1 MANTGANDKA
11 QGGKSMLLRG
21 LAPSIAFVAAVATA
35 SAAMA
40 QTPKRG
46 GILNFASVA
55 ETSGYDCHAS
65 QTFAL
70 LHPITPQYSLLVKFD
85 ATMKSEIIGDL
96 AKSWTVAPD
105 GLTYTFK
112 LHDGIK
118 FHDGSDLTSADIK
131 ATFERIISP
140 PEGVISVRK
149 ERFVDVAVIETPDP
163 LTVIF
168 KLKAVNASFLTLLAS
183 PFNCVYS
190 AAKLK
195 QNPKYPDTEVM
206 GSGAYQIVEHV
217 RGSHWTAKRFD
228 NYFRKG
234 LPYIDGYKVFFVKDT
249 AVVPGLL
256 GGQFDAE
263 FRGQNPSARDQL
275 LAKAK
280 ERFVVHESPWATV
293 MLLIFNT
300 TKKPFDDIRVRQAL
314 SLALDRYAGGN
325 NLSKI
330 SIMKHVG
337 GIMRPGSEWALPDA
351 ELEKQVGYSKDIEKS
366 RAQARKLLKE
376 AGAEGL
382 KIKLFNRTVAE
393 PYTPTGIFVIDEWR
407 KIGVATEHLQVET
420 KTYFDSL
427 VGGNFDVAVW
437 PLTEPA
443 DDPTAQLYYFLA
455 HKASTM
461 SYARHEDTKL
471 DQIYEKQNRTLDP
484 AERKRLV
491 HEADRYLL
499 DQTYSV
505 PILWWNR
512 IIVHHKKIKGWT
524 MSPSHFQG
532 TNLVEVWLDE

>member
-1 MANTGANDKA
+1 
-11 QGGKSMLLRG
+11 MLRKLS
-21 LAPSIAFVAAVATA
+21 LATA
-35 SAAMA
+35 TIVAIVIATTTAYS

-46 GILNFASVA
+46 GILNFAVVA

-70 LHPITPQYSLLVKFD
+70 LHPVTPQYSLLVRWD
-85 ATMKSEIIGDL
+85 ATENSKIVGDL
-96 AKSWTVAPD
+96 AKSWTMAPD
-105 GLTYTFK
+105 GLTYTFT
-112 LHDGIK
+112 LHEGVK
-118 FHDGSDLTSADIK
+118 FHDGSPLTSADIK
-131 ATFERIISP
+131 ATFERIANP

-149 ERFVDVAVIETPDP
+149 ERFADVAGIETPDP
-163 LTVIF
+163 LTVVF
-168 KLKAVNASFLTLLAS
+168 KLKAVNASFMALLAS

-195 QNPKYPDTEVM
+195 QNPKYPDTEIM
-206 GSGAYQIVEHV
+206 GSGAFQLVEHV

-228 NYFRKG
+228 GYFRPG
-234 LPYIDGYKVFFVKDT
+234 LPYLDGFKAFFVKDT

-275 LAKAK
+275 IAKAK
-280 ERFVVHESPWATV
+280 DQFVVHEGPWATV

-300 TKKPFDDIRVRQAL
+300 SKKPFDDIRVRQAL
-314 SLALDRYAGGN
+314 SMAIDRYAGST

-337 GIMRPGSEWALPDA
+337 GIMRPGSEWALPPED
-351 ELEKQVGYSKDIEKS
+351 LEKQVGYSRDIEKS
-366 RAQARKLLKE
+366 RAEARRLLKE
-376 AGAEGL
+376 AGAENL

-393 PYTPTGIFVIDEWR
+393 PYTPSGIFVIDEWR
-407 KIGVATEHLQVET
+407 KVGVATEHLQVET

-427 VGGNFDVAVW
+427 VSGNFDVAIW

-443 DDPTAQLYYFLA
+443 DDPTAQLYYFIS
-455 HKASTM
+455 HQASTM
-461 SYARHEDTKL
+461 SYARHADAKV
-471 DQIYEKQNRTLDP
+471 DAFYEKQNRILDV

-491 HEADRYLL
+491 NEFDRHAISQGYE
-499 DQTYSV
+499 V

-532 TNLVEVWLDE
+532 TALVDVWLDE